1 MARKTSNFIPFL
13 GNFTKTFMT
22 TVIAV
27 KFCFL
32 KFFLGHFFLPT
43 LYYTNS
49 NPVRETKHVIN
60 FFSTKEFPHLI
71 IITTNFDLLSIKD
84 QPSF

>member
-1 MARKTSNFIPFL
+1 MAEM
-13 GNFTKTFMT
+13 TFMT
-22 TVIAV
+22 TLIAS

-32 KFFLGHFFLPT
+32 KFFLGHFFLQLCT
-43 LYYTNS
+43 TQTQ